1 MSLPEQ
7 AATLP
12 RAPGARSESSEQPLR
27 RLRRLRSARPG
38 LHHLALAGVL
48 ALSAVLNVHRLSQ
61 NGYGNIFYS
70 AGIKSML
77 RSWHNFFFVSFD
89 PGGLIMVDKP
99 PLGLWVQATSAKLFG
114 FSPLGVLLP
123 EAVIGVLS
131 VALLYLVLA
140 RRLGGSAGVAGALAL
155 AVFPSFVAVSRTNNV
170 DALLILLMILACE
183 AALRACERGRWGAL
197 LCSGALVGLAFNTK
211 TLAAFLI
218 VPPIAL
224 AFLLCAPGSLRRRLV
239 QLLAAGAVLLAVSA
253 AWMLAVEL
261 TPASQRPF
269 VGSSTDNTELGLTF
283 SYNGFGRVGGQTGGP
298 GQIPVGA
305 GGVAKRVIPG
315 NGAAAKPSPVRTVKA
330 PSAPPVFLANG
341 RERNP
346 IAFGEGV
353 GPLRLFERGLGNQG
367 AWLLPFALVGL
378 LGFAL
383 LVLMPEHGRTARGGG
398 HELGERE
405 TRADAAPGSPR
416 SPAGPADPPARSLP
430 DRRWPIFDRSRLA
443 VLIVLGGWLLVEAA
457 VLSLSKG
464 IVHPYYVSALGPGVA
479 AMFGAGAYAFAQ
491 FARRRDWRLLLLAG
505 AAAATVPAQLV
516 LLHRDRYMS
525 WFTAP
530 LIAAT
535 LAALLLV
542 GLLAL
547 VPPLRRL
554 APAAIALLLGVL
566 LIAPGVYAASNWLA
580 PVQSTFP
587 AAGPRAAAGPGG
599 YGVNDEHIKVDRALL
614 AYVES
619 HGAAA
624 RWSVLADA
632 SNTASPM
639 ILLGGRAGSL
649 GGFSGTD
656 PALDGPGLGAY
667 VRHDAARYVI
677 LGGEFSTRGG
687 TKATEAVQRVC
698 RVVPTRTWLPR
709 PLQPNGLILF
719 DCAGRA
725 QALAAA

>member
-1 MSLPEQ
+1 
-7 AATLP
+7 
-12 RAPGARSESSEQPLR
+12 
-27 RLRRLRSARPG
+27 ARPG
-38 LHHLALAGVL
+38 LHHLALFGVL

-70 AGIKSML
+70 AGVKSML

-89 PGGLIMVDKP
+89 PGGLITIDKP
-99 PLGLWVQATSAKLFG
+99 PLGLWLQALSAKLFG
-114 FSPLGVLLP
+114 FTPLSLLLP
-123 EAVIGVLS
+123 EAIVGVLS
-131 VALLYLVLA
+131 VALLYLILA
-140 RRLGGSAGVAGALAL
+140 RRLGGWAAVAGALAL
-155 AVFPSFVAVSRTNNV
+155 AIFPSFVAISRTNNV

-183 AALRACERGRWGAL
+183 AALRACERGRWGSL
-197 LCSGALVGLAFNTK
+197 LCSGALIGLAFNTK

-218 VPPIAL
+218 VPGIAL
-224 AFLLCAPGSLRRRLV
+224 AFLLCAPSSLRRRLL
-239 QLLAAGAVLLAVSA
+239 QLLAASAVMLAVCA

-261 TPASQRPF
+261 TPASQRPY

-305 GGVAKRVIPG
+305 GGVAKRVKPSKG
-315 NGAAAKPSPVRTVKA
+315 GAGAPSPVRTVKA
-330 PSAPPVFLANG
+330 PSAPPTFLPNG

-346 IAFGEGV
+346 IAFGGPV
-353 GPLRLFERGLGNQG
+353 GPLRLFGTGLGNQG
-367 AWLLPFALVGL
+367 GWLLPFALVGL
-378 LGFAL
+378 LAFAL
-383 LVLMPEHGRTARGGG
+383 LLLGPATTAYAMPDSTARSDTGV
-398 HELGERE
+398 
-405 TRADAAPGSPR
+405 ASAVDA
-416 SPAGPADPPARSLP
+416 
-430 DRRWPIFDRSRLA
+430 DRRRRDPRLA
-443 VLIVLGGWLLVEAA
+443 LLIVLGSWLLVEAA

-479 AMFGAGAYAFAQ
+479 AMLGAGIYAFAQ
-491 FARRRDWRLLLLAG
+491 FAKRADWRLALLLG

-542 GLLAL
+542 GVLSLA
-547 VPPLRRL
+547 PALRRL
-554 APAAIALLLGVL
+554 APASIALVLGVL
-566 LIAPGVYAASNWLA
+566 AIAPAVYAASNWLA

-587 AAGPRAAAGPGG
+587 AAGPRAASGPGG
-599 YGVNDEHIKVDRALL
+599 YGVNDEHVKVDQALL
-614 AYVES
+614 HFVER
-619 HGAAA
+619 HEPGT

-639 ILLGGRAGSL
+639 ILLGGDAGSL

-656 PALDGPGLGAY
+656 PALDGPGLGAL
-667 VRHDAARYVI
+667 VQDKQARYVI

-687 TKATEAVQRVC
+687 TKATEAVQGLC
-698 RVVPTRTWLPR
+698 AIVPTRTWLPR

-719 DCAGRA
+719 DCAHSVRA
-725 QALAAA
+725 LDAS

>member
-1 MSLPEQ
+1 MSAPEQ
-7 AATLP
+7 AVTLSRP
-12 RAPGARSESSEQPLR
+12 RNARARGFE
-27 RLRRLRSARPG
+27 RLRGVSLGP
-38 LHHLALAGVL
+38 HHLALAGVL
-48 ALSAVLNVHRLSQ
+48 ALSAVLNTHRLSQ

-70 AGIKSML
+70 AGVKSML

-99 PLGLWVQATSAKLFG
+99 PLGLWAQALSAKLFG
-114 FSPLGVLLP
+114 FTPLAVLLP
-123 EAVIGVLS
+123 EAIIGVLS

-140 RRLGGSAGVAGALAL
+140 RRIGGWGGVAGALAL
-155 AVFPSFVAVSRTNNV
+155 AVFPSFVAISRTNNV
-170 DALLILLMILACE
+170 DALLIFLMILACE

-211 TLAAFLI
+211 TLAAYLI

-224 AFLLCAPGSLRRRLV
+224 AFLLCAPGSLRKRLL
-239 QLLAAGAVLLAVSA
+239 QLLAGGAVLLAVSA

-305 GGVAKRVIPG
+305 GGVAKRVTPG
-315 NGAAAKPSPVRTVKA
+315 KGGSAKPSPVHTVKA

-346 IAFGEGV
+346 IAFGGPV

-378 LGFAL
+378 LAFAL
-383 LVLMPEHGRTARGGG
+383 LVLMPPRG
-398 HELGERE
+398 EPE
-405 TRADAAPGSPR
+405 SPR
-416 SPAGPADPPARSLP
+416 GEGVSTEAEEPSAGAPARRFP
-430 DRRWPIFDRSRLA
+430 DRRSPRLA
-443 VLIVLGGWLLVEAA
+443 LLIVLGGWLLAEAA

-479 AMFGAGAYAFAQ
+479 AMFGAGAYAFAR
-491 FARRRDWRLLLLAG
+491 FAGRRDWRLLLLAG
-505 AAAATVPAQLV
+505 AAAATVPAQLA
-516 LLHRDRYMS
+516 LLHRDHYMS
-525 WFTAP
+525 WFRAP

-535 LAALLLV
+535 IAALLLA
-542 GLLAL
+542 GALAL
-547 VPPLRRL
+547 LPALRRL
-554 APAAIALLLGVL
+554 APGAIALLLGVL
-566 LIAPGVYAASNWLA
+566 CIAPGVYAASNWLA

-587 AAGPRAAAGPGG
+587 AAGPRAASGPGG
-599 YGVNDEHIKVDRALL
+599 YGVNDEHVEVDRSLL
-614 AYVES
+614 SYVEG
-619 HGAAA
+619 HGAGT
-624 RWSVLADA
+624 RWSVLVDA

-656 PALDGPGLGAY
+656 PALDGRGLGDY
-667 VRHDAARYVI
+667 VAGGKARYVL

-725 QALAAA
+725 RQLATA